1 MDGAIDG
8 VKDKVIVTVISGISV
23 GVSLWTGKGVP
34 ESVVV
39 MVGFIT
45 SVGLGE
51 IEDKVA
57 VDVGNVAGI
66 IDAVT
71 DTVGER
77 V

>member
-23 GVSLWTGKGVP
+23 GVSLWTGNGVP